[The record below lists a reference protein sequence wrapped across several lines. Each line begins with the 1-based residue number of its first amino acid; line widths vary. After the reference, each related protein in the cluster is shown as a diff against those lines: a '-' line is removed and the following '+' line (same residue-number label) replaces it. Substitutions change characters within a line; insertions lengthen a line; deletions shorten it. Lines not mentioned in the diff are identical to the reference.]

1 MTIRPMEAHE
11 DKRVRDIFALC
22 HPDWP
27 SRVSEWYVAYPT
39 VVIGDPELVG
49 FTSCSISPSATG
61 LVTLYGNDLC
71 VLPTR
76 RRQGLGWALAE
87 ARLALGRA
95 VWATTFLGITED
107 ANAAM
112 IRIFERQGLHPCQHL
127 KGYFP
132 TGDGTV
138 WAGSL

>member
-1 MTIRPMEAHE
+1 MTIRPMEGHE

-27 SRVSEWYVAYPT
+27 PRGSEWYVAYPT
-39 VVIGDPELVG
+39 LVIGDEPVG
-49 FTSCSISPSATG
+49 FTSWSISPSATG
-61 LVTLYGNDLC
+61 LLTLYGNDLC
-71 VLPTR
+71 VLPTQR
-76 RRQGLGWALAE
+76 RRGLGWRLAE

-95 VWATTFLGITED
+95 VGATTFLGITED
-107 ANAAM
+107 ANAVM

>member
-95 VWATTFLGITED
+95 VGMVDRDDRWHTPSGLAHPLPVLAAWD
-107 ANAAM
+107 AA
-112 IRIFERQGLHPCQHL
+112 
-127 KGYFP
+127 
-132 TGDGTV
+132 
-138 WAGSL
+138 S